1 LLTFLI
7 LRLQVFLKPMADS
20 GYLTEGEM
28 GLIFVNWKELIMS
41 NTKLLK

>member
-1 LLTFLI
+1 
-7 LRLQVFLKPMADS
+7 MAES
-20 GYLTEGEM
+20 GFLTEAEM